1 MKNLLLKKKAFKK
14 SKKGTYP
21 EEIRE
26 YLNNIKAKTYKT
38 PIEKT
43 RFVVFDTETTG
54 LDIRKDE
61 IISIGAVVV
70 ENMKLSVGHS
80 LEVLVHNVSAG
91 CKDAIA
97 THHIFRNELKE
108 NGLQEKEALHQ
119 FLNFIRGDVLV
130 AHFAEFDMHM
140 ISRLMKKH
148 YQIPCFNP
156 SIDTIRLTKR
166 FDRRYTNV
174 SNFPKG
180 TFTLDTLCQQYNI
193 KVSIRHNAA
202 GDALATAEL
211 LQLMLYRAKKRG
223 VKTLA
228 ELLK

>member
-1 MKNLLLKKKAFKK
+1 MKKLIAKQKAFRK
-14 SKKGTYP
+14 SKNGAYP
-21 EEIRE
+21 EYVNK
-26 YLNNIKAKTYKT
+26 YLKAVKNENYKI
-38 PIEKT
+38 PIEQA

-70 ENMKLSVGHS
+70 ENMKLSIGKS

-91 CKDAIA
+91 CKEAIT
-97 THHIFRNELKE
+97 THHILPNELQKD
-108 NGLQEKEALHQ
+108 GLQEQEALRQ
-119 FLNFIRGDVLV
+119 FLDFTRADVLV

-140 ISRLMKKH
+140 VSRLMKKH
-148 YQIPCFNP
+148 YNIPLFNP
-156 SIDTIRLTKR
+156 SIDTIQLTRR
-166 FDRRYTNV
+166 FDPKYTNV
-174 SNFPKG
+174 NTFPKG
-180 TFTLDTLCQQYNI
+180 TFTLDTLCEQYNI

-223 VKTLA
+223 VKTLSD
-228 ELLK
+228 LLR